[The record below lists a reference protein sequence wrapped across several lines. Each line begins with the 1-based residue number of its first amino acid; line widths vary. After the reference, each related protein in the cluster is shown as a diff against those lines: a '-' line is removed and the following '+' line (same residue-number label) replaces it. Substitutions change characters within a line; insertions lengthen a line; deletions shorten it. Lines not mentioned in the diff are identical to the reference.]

1 MGLVSEIR
9 GLIGA
14 PRRGRPSTRQ
24 PAATTVGRI
33 AEIEAALGR
42 LQREREAA
50 SQAIATASERRR
62 ELLLRDAPD
71 GEVEKL
77 ERDTDRRHRDLERLE
92 LLETDLLRQLSDKRD
107 VARSA
112 EWNGRF
118 AELCDSSTSHLEAAR
133 HALLRL
139 AQLVQRIDQ
148 ARAAGFEA
156 EAHAFVGLA
165 PQMLAADLLDSF
177 EAELERLRDRHS
189 AAPLR
194 RSALQPCAV

>member
-24 PAATTVGRI
+24 PAATTAGRI
-33 AEIEAALGR
+33 VEIEAALGR
-42 LQREREAA
+42 LQRERETA

-71 GEVEKL
+71 GEIEKL
-77 ERDTDRRHRDLERLE
+77 ERDVDRRHRDLERLE

-107 VARSA
+107 VARTA

-118 AELCDSSTSHLEAAR
+118 TECEGRFS
-133 HALLRL
+133 
-139 AQLVQRIDQ
+139 ID
-148 ARAAGFEA
+148 
-156 EAHAFVGLA
+156 
-165 PQMLAADLLDSF
+165 
-177 EAELERLRDRHS
+177 ERYS
-189 AAPLR
+189 KR
-194 RSALQPCAV
+194 R